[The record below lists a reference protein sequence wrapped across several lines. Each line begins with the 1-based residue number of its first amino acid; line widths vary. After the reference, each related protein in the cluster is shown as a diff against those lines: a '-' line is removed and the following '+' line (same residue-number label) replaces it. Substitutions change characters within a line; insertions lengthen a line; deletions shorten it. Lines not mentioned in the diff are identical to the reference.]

1 MHSSLAVFGLHILKY
16 IVWFKGETWIVHV
29 VFINI
34 GKNPNYEFVML
45 GASELPLYLQ
55 RRV

>member
-1 MHSSLAVFGLHILKY
+1 MTMHSSLAVFGLHILKY

-45 GASELPLYLQ
+45 GASELP
-55 RRV
+55 